1 MFKFLLIGLGGFIG
15 ANLRYLVQGWFA
27 QLWGSTF
34 PFGTLVAN
42 VTGSFLLAFFLALTT
57 ERVVVAPGWRLF
69 FAVGVMGGYTTFSS
83 FSVETLSFLEQ
94 GFWVLGLANLFAN
107 VGLALTAA
115 VLGFWL
121 ARAL

>member
-1 MFKFLLIGLGGFIG
+1 MLKYLLIGLGGFIG

-42 VTGSFLLAFFLALTT
+42 VTGSFLLALFLALIT

-94 GFWVLGLANLFAN
+94 GFWGLGLVNLIAN

-115 VLGFWL
+115 ALGFWL

>member
-1 MFKFLLIGLGGFIG
+1 MIAPLRTNPGGFIG

-42 VTGSFLLAFFLALTT
+42 VTGSFLLAFFVALTT
-57 ERVVVAPGWRLF
+57 ERVVLAPGWRLF

-94 GFWVLGLANLFAN
+94 GFWGLGLANLIAN